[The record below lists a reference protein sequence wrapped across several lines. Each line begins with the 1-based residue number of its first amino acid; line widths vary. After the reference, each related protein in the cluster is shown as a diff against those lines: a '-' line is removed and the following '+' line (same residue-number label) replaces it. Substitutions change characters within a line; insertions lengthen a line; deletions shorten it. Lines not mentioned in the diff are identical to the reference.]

1 MEAMRLTLLEG
12 RRWWLGKR
20 VDGFRKND
28 DTHVGLGV
36 SGADQ
41 LHPNESGCA
50 KTIKNVVFEKERNPK
65 PDHAAAGVRLFM
77 LMRRGAES

>member
-1 MEAMRLTLLEG
+1 MRLTLLEG

-50 KTIKNVVFEKERNPK
+50 KTTALLLNFFKSNEATRTWLLKKNETPSLTTLPLE
-65 PDHAAAGVRLFM
+65 
-77 LMRRGAES
+77 